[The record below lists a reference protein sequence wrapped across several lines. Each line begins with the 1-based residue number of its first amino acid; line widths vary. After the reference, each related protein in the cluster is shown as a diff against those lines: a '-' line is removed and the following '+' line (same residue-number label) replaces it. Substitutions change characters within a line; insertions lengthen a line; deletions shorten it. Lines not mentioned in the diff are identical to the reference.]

1 MRWRLSFL
9 RREPAGSSS
18 VGIAQEIGRVA
29 ASFGQPH
36 EFQTRAVE
44 AAARL
49 GPQCM
54 DRLPDYFHH
63 SPQKPAEASEL
74 FTGLGDW
81 MVACQFA
88 CFEILYQFREQS
100 LPLLRRVAFGPYD
113 WTQANAVEIL
123 CRLAMEGIESER
135 IGQEIAADLPNWRYE
150 AVAYSVESLT
160 TFARESAAVGDAFHR
175 MVNEWAEEDPV
186 EALVLLEPLVRNAPA
201 LARKHEALLRQISDE
216 FGLGRRHPL
225 LDGHVMSVERIDGEL
240 RIPPVGGPDCPSIV
254 DLHAIRAAL
263 LLLRLNPADADL
275 SERLDE
281 WATHHPHA
289 VLRQN
294 LSRQLEELRGEVQK
308 P

>member
-1 MRWRLSFL
+1 MRWLPKLL
-9 RREPAGSSS
+9 RRKPAGPSARD
-18 VGIAQEIGRVA
+18 IARELSRVA
-29 ASFGQPH
+29 ASFGEPD
-36 EFQTRAVE
+36 EFQRRAVE
-44 AAARL
+44 AATRL

-54 DRLPDYFHH
+54 DRLPDYFHR
-63 SPQKPAEASEL
+63 SPQKPVEASEM

-88 CFEILYQFREQS
+88 FFEILYQFREQS

-123 CRLAMEGIESER
+123 SRLAMEGIEPER
-135 IGQEIAADLPNWRYE
+135 IGQEIAADLPNWRSE
-150 AVAYSVESLT
+150 AVACAVDSLT
-160 TFARESAAVGDAFHR
+160 TFARESVAVGDALHR
-175 MVNEWAEEDPV
+175 LVIEWAEEDPI

-201 LARKHEALLRQISDE
+201 LARTHEVLLREICDE

-225 LDGHVMSVERIDGEL
+225 LDGHVVSVERIAGET
-240 RIPPVGGPDCPSIV
+240 RIPPVVGPECPSIV
-254 DLHAIRAAL
+254 DLHAIRAAV

-294 LSRQLEELRGEVQK
+294 LSRELEELRGEVQK